1 MTNTVEQPWVEL
13 GDATC
18 EREHMPICD
27 DWDLFTKYK
36 VLTDENG
43 VHTFST
49 QSDVKFQPEFVNGKT
64 SYALNVDIKYGDEDY
79 EYLWTTDGPAGD

>member
-1 MTNTVEQPWVEL
+1 MTNTAEQPWVEL

-18 EREHMPICD
+18 EREHIPICD

-49 QSDVKFQPEFVNGKT
+49 QSDVKF
-64 SYALNVDIKYGDEDY
+64 
-79 EYLWTTDGPAGD
+79 